1 MDELDSVDDMS
12 KSAPL
17 LMCLAE
23 HMLGGMGADEIV
35 GVGMI
40 VVCPSTGDV
49 VWDYFKDG
57 HMRTELEV
65 GSVAWPDRTTQY

>member
-1 MDELDSVDDMS
+1 MS
-12 KSAPL
+12 KGAPL

-23 HMLGGMGADEIV
+23 HTLGGMGADEIV

-49 VWDYFKDG
+49 VWDYFKG
-57 HMRTELEV
+57 MITELF
-65 GSVAWPDRTTQY
+65 TTHIY